1 VTYIILNV
9 NSRGRD
15 KQTRTCR
22 SILAPGPG
30 LFGKFQGVNSMTWQT
45 KVVRVLFVVG
55 ILGALALA
63 VGSNF
68 IEYGGYW
75 FW

>member
-1 VTYIILNV
+1 
-9 NSRGRD
+9 
-15 KQTRTCR
+15 
-22 SILAPGPG
+22 
-30 LFGKFQGVNSMTWQT
+30 MTWQT

-68 IEYGGYW
+68 VESGDFAW

>member
-1 VTYIILNV
+1 
-9 NSRGRD
+9 
-15 KQTRTCR
+15 
-22 SILAPGPG
+22 
-30 LFGKFQGVNSMTWQT
+30 MTWQT
-45 KVVRVLFVVG
+45 KFVRVLFVVG

-68 IEYGGYW
+68 VEYGDYW

>member
-1 VTYIILNV
+1 
-9 NSRGRD
+9 
-15 KQTRTCR
+15 
-22 SILAPGPG
+22 
-30 LFGKFQGVNSMTWQT
+30 MTWQT
-45 KVVRVLFVVG
+45 NVVRVLFVVG

>member
-1 VTYIILNV
+1 
-9 NSRGRD
+9 
-15 KQTRTCR
+15 
-22 SILAPGPG
+22 
-30 LFGKFQGVNSMTWQT
+30 MTWQT

-68 IEYGGYW
+68 VETGDYW